1 MAIFIGNMSNGN
13 LDLHVQVVAMN
24 EVEAEQLIKK
34 EFVNEDYV
42 LKSITFEQQPTES
55 GIVSYFISFD
65 NKDDAI
71 WTNEVWEEYQKR
83 AHKNSLLPSRLS
95 Q

>member
-1 MAIFIGNMSNGN
+1 MAIFIVNMSNGN

-42 LKSITFEQQPTES
+42 LKSITLEQQPTAS

-83 AHKNSLLPSRLS
+83 AQKNSLLPSRLS
-95 Q
+95 

>member
-1 MAIFIGNMSNGN
+1 MAIFIVNMSNGN

-42 LKSITFEQQPTES
+42 LKSITLEQQPTAS

-71 WTNEVWEEYQKR
+71 RTNEVWEEYQKR
-83 AHKNSLLPSRLS
+83 AQKNSLLPSRLS
-95 Q
+95 

>member
-1 MAIFIGNMSNGN
+1 MAIFIVNMSNGN
-13 LDLHVQVVAMN
+13 LDLHVQVVALN

-42 LKSITFEQQPTES
+42 LKSITLEQQPTAS

-83 AHKNSLLPSRLS
+83 VQKNSLLPSRLS
-95 Q
+95 

>member
-1 MAIFIGNMSNGN
+1 MAIFIVNMSNGN
-13 LDLHVQVVAMN
+13 LDLHVQVVALN

-42 LKSITFEQQPTES
+42 LKSITLEQQPTAS
-55 GIVSYFISFD
+55 GIVCYFISFD

-83 AHKNSLLPSRLS
+83 VQKNSLLPSRLS
-95 Q
+95 

>member
-1 MAIFIGNMSNGN
+1 MAIFIVNMSNGN

-42 LKSITFEQQPTES
+42 LKSITLEQQPTAS

-71 WTNEVWEEYQKR
+71 RTNEVWKEYQKR
-83 AHKNSLLPSRLS
+83 AQKNSLLPSRLS
-95 Q
+95 